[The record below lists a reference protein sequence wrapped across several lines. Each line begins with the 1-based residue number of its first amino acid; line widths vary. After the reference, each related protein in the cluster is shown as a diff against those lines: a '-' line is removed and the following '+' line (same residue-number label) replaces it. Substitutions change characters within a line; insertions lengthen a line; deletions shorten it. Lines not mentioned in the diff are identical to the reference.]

1 MLADTPQTA
10 KPRSNCH
17 LTVQN
22 GERAV
27 DNVDVETTWQSL
39 ATRPRSQLIDVR
51 TRAEWTYVGIPDLG
65 SIGKRAVLI
74 EWKLFRTKL
83 WIRGLLSVSPASS
96 RRLALNPT
104 TTSSSFAVR
113 EAGAWLQLRRWPRR
127 AIGPV
132 TMSLGVSKDRSTR
145 IGTAAPPAAGRR
157 PIFPGFRPSVCPRLI
172 QSPFAKKRSKRPNNN
187 AKASKTG
194 KTRAA
199 LLRQTT
205 AQRRGNVPAT

>member
-1 MLADTPQTA
+1 MAGWAFPISDPSA
-10 KPRSNCH
+10 KELSSSS
-17 LTVQN
+17 
-22 GERAV
+22 G
-27 DNVDVETTWQSL
+27 
-39 ATRPRSQLIDVR
+39 
-51 TRAEWTYVGIPDLG
+51 
-65 SIGKRAVLI
+65 
-74 EWKLFRTKL
+74 KLFRTKL

-157 PIFPGFRPSVCPRLI
+157 PVFPGFRPSVCPRLI
-172 QSPFAKKRSKRPNNN
+172 QTPFAQKRSKRPNKN

-205 AQRRGNVPAT
+205 AQRSPRPKPDHEGPPTQGSQAKTEEVLAR